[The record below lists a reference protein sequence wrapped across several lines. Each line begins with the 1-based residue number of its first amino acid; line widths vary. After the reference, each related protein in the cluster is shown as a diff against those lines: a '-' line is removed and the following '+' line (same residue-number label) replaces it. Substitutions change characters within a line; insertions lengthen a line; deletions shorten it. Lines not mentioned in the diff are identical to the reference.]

1 MLLHRNVIALSVQY
15 AISIYL
21 SLVILAPPKCSYQ
34 PSTGQDTLA
43 VLRLPELV
51 QFTWC
56 AQFQLCNLGLLLS
69 EGWPRFLAYKLNYNV
84 FSWNF
89 SFSLSQGNLPTLTPF
104 SMSLISHL
112 TFLPHFLI
120 SSEMSNPKQNE
131 PARFLHMPFLSLKY
145 LDPCFC

>member
-21 SLVILAPPKCSYQ
+21 SLVILAPPKRSYQ
-34 PSTGQDTLA
+34 PSTGQETLA

-69 EGWPRFLAYKLNYNV
+69 EGWPRFLAYKLSYNV
-84 FSWNF
+84 FS
-89 SFSLSQGNLPTLTPF
+89 
-104 SMSLISHL
+104 
-112 TFLPHFLI
+112 
-120 SSEMSNPKQNE
+120 
-131 PARFLHMPFLSLKY
+131 
-145 LDPCFC
+145 